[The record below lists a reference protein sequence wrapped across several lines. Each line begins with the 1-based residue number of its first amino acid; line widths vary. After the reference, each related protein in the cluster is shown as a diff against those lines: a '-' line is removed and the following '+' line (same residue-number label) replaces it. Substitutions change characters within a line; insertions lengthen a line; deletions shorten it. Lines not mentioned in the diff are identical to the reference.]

1 MEEKIQQIMKYLIII
16 AAILYFSEGL
26 IGSLKDQ
33 RKDDTKY
40 RCSKAETNTNQAV
53 IAGVFTIILSLLFGI
68 LLFT

>member
-1 MEEKIQQIMKYLIII
+1 MKYLIVI

-40 RCSKAETNTNQAV
+40 KCTEAETNTNQFV
-53 IAGVFTIILSLLFGI
+53 IVLVFVPILLILFGI